1 VELEV
6 EENRSAGGVV
16 IGRPCGEPPHGARR
30 LVGSPCDC
38 LAREVPADRADGRAR
53 LLALDF
59 CGAARAA
66 CRCCSLRI
74 RHARVGTGRMA
85 KATAEPKVAICQR
98 PPPGANPTANP
109 LDGLTQRTSRKGT
122 SLGYSGGRS

>member
-1 VELEV
+1 LQTAGWVELEV

-16 IGRPCGEPPHGARR
+16 IGRPCWEPRHGARR
-30 LVGSPCDC
+30 LVGRPCDC
-38 LAREVPADRADGRAR
+38 SASEVPADRADVACA

-59 CGAARAA
+59 CCAGRAA

-85 KATAEPKVAICQR
+85 KATAEPKVAISQR
-98 PPPGANPTANP
+98 PPSGANPTANP
-109 LDGLTQRTSRKGT
+109 L
-122 SLGYSGGRS
+122 